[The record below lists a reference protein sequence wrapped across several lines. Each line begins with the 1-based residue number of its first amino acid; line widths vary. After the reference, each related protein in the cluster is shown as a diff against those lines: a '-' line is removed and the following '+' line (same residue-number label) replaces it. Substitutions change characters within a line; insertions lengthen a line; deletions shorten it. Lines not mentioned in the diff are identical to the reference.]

1 MSPRPFIRSTVWLS
15 LFLAC
20 QGSKAQTAP
29 AQPVKARTAPPP
41 STPKL
46 DEAGPKMDLVAGRQL
61 FHLYGPNLVLPIAS
75 PGLYKYVQEYN
86 SPWMGL
92 STVQGKRARRLGSKA
107 ATLRFGW
114 LGRGPATLF
123 VRVHGDSAGRKLTLR
138 ANGRVL
144 KNTKLDPGWNVVRAS
159 VPEKVL
165 LQGENQLS
173 IATGKK
179 GAYFHS
185 LELAEG
191 PLDAPPDWPGLTAGG
206 RDPSALGAWPRVT
219 RLLEIPKDGWFV
231 TTTLTGG
238 KKRHF
243 RASVTP
249 EEGATKVLFDEEQAP
264 NTKREHT
271 LSLAAYAGQLV
282 TLELAVAGG
291 MAGEDAWLS
300 PRILLPKVAPL
311 PRPAP
316 LKNAIIV
323 VADALRA
330 DKLPMYAKT
339 KVRTPNITQAARDS
353 GVTFLSTQAA
363 SPSSPP
369 SHAAIQ
375 SGCMPRQN
383 GILGDTSKPT
393 PNTPMI
399 SAILGKAGFGT
410 AFVGDNGFAMN
421 RLKPLCKWTSFHR
434 PNAEGKGGDCQAIVK
449 GILDFADEQTKA
461 GKRFFVSSVAFEAH
475 TAYLYHPGTTEHY
488 FSGPFDDAIGKKPDG
503 VILSA
508 IVGGKLRMTPARWA
522 QLKGLY
528 DGEVEHLD
536 GCFGALRKGLSE
548 RKVDKDTALV
558 LLADHGEGFLEHK
571 GMGHAFGHWAELTNV
586 PLIFFLPGLA
596 KGTTLDTVVSH
607 VDVVPTLLD
616 LMGLPPDPRVQGESL
631 LPMLSRQGAWV
642 PRVMPSEYGR
652 SYSLRSKNLHYLVE
666 YSGKES
672 LYDIALDPTEK
683 VDVLE
688 SRPISLRYFRELAG
702 LYLATRRQW
711 KTPVNGTINNPKLV
725 VD

>member
-1 MSPRPFIRSTVWLS
+1 MFHRPATRFAIPLS

-29 AQPVKARTAPPP
+29 SKTTNAPATP
-41 STPKL
+41 SSQGIEL
-46 DEAGPKMDLVAGRQL
+46 DEAGPKMDLVAGQQL
-61 FHLYGPNLVLPIAS
+61 LHLYRPHLVLPIAS
-75 PGLYKYVQEYN
+75 EGIHKYIQEYN
-86 SPWMGL
+86 SPWKGL
-92 STVQGKRARRLGSKA
+92 STVQEKRARLLGSTA
-107 ATLRFGW
+107 AAFRFGW
-114 LGRGPATLF
+114 NANTPATLF
-123 VRVHGDSAGRKLTLR
+123 VRIEGDSAGRKLSLR

-144 KNTKLDPGWNVVRAS
+144 KNTQLEPGWQVVRAEI
-159 VPEKVL
+159 PAKVL
-165 LQGENQLS
+165 VAGENLLA

-185 LELAEG
+185 VELADGTVET
-191 PLDAPPDWPGLTAGG
+191 PAEWPALSAGG
-206 RDPSALGAWPRVT
+206 KSPASLGAWPKLA
-219 RLLEIPKDGWFV
+219 RLIEIPKDGWFV
-231 TTTLTGG
+231 ATTATGEAS
-238 KKRHF
+238 RRF
-243 RASVTP
+243 RASITP
-249 EEGATKVLFDEEQAP
+249 ETGPATVLFDEEQPAQ
-264 NTKREHT
+264 TKRDRKVA
-271 LSLAAYAGQLV
+271 LAAFAGQLV
-282 TLELAVAGG
+282 TLELAVLGG
-291 MAGEDAWLS
+291 NPSEDAWLS
-300 PRILLPKVAPL
+300 PRVLLPKVAML

-316 LKNAIIV
+316 LKNAILV

-330 DKLPMYAKT
+330 DKLPMYAT
-339 KVRTPNITQAARDS
+339 TTVRTPNITQAAKES

-393 PNTPMI
+393 PNTPMV

-421 RLKPLCKWTSFHR
+421 RLKPLAGWTSFHQ
-434 PNAEGKGGDCQAIVK
+434 PNAEGKGGDCQAVVK
-449 GILDFADEQTKA
+449 GILGFADEQVKA
-461 GKRFFVSSVAFEAH
+461 SKRFFVSSVAFEAH

-488 FSGPFDDAIGKKPDG
+488 FSGPFDEAIGKKPDG
-503 VILSA
+503 VVLSA
-508 IVGGKLRMTPARWA
+508 IVGGKLPMTPARWA

-536 GCFGALRKGLSE
+536 GCFGALRQGLVE
-548 RKVDKDTALV
+548 RGMDKDTALV

-596 KGTTLDTVVSH
+596 KGTTIETVVSH
-607 VDVVPTLLD
+607 VDVVPTLVD

-631 LPMLSRQGAWV
+631 LPLLSRQGAWV

-652 SYSLRSKNLHYLVE
+652 SYSLRSKSFHYLVD

-672 LYDIALDPTEK
+672 LYDIASDPAEK

-688 SRPISLRYFRELAG
+688 KRPVALRYFRELAG
-702 LYLATRRQW
+702 FYLATRGKW
-711 KTPVNGTINNPKLV
+711 KTPVHGTLNNPRQV
-725 VD
+725 VE